1 MPDMQAMADDVQ
13 AEHDDLAR
21 LLRDLPDAG
30 WDAATA
36 APGWSVRDQVTHLAV
51 FDDVARMAIEE
62 PAEFVQLRD
71 RESGDVQRYVH
82 EVNER
87 GRGLRGAEMLE
98 WFARERAKLVHA
110 LRTVDPSSRIP
121 WFGPDMSP
129 ASKATARLMETW
141 AHGQDIV
148 DALHLDRPP
157 TARLYHVA
165 YIGVR
170 AVPNS
175 FRANGRAVPD
185 AGVYVALA
193 APDGDRWV
201 WGDAAAPNRVEG
213 DALDFC
219 LVVTQRRH
227 VDDTDLVVTGDVARE
242 WMQIAQAFA
251 GPPGAGRAPGQF
263 RAAGP
268 SKAR

>member
-1 MPDMQAMADDVQ
+1 MPDMQAMATDVQ
-13 AEHDDLAR
+13 AEYDDLAR
-21 LLRDLPDAG
+21 LLGALSEDE
-30 WDAATA
+30 WDAPTA

-62 PAEFVQLRD
+62 PEAFIQLRD
-71 RESGDVQRYVH
+71 RERADVQRYVH

-87 GRGLRGAEMLE
+87 GRGLRGADMLN
-98 WFARERAKLVHA
+98 WSARERARLVHA

-175 FRANGRAVPD
+175 FRANGREIPD
-185 AGVYVALA
+185 VGVYVALD
-193 APDGDRWV
+193 APQGDRWV
-201 WGDAAAPNRVEG
+201 WGDSEAVNRVEG
-213 DALDFC
+213 SALDFC

-227 VDDTDLVVTGDVARE
+227 VDDTDLVVVGDMARE
-242 WMQIAQAFA
+242 WMHIAQAFA
-251 GPPGAGRAPGQF
+251 GPPGAGRTPGQF
-263 RAAGP
+263 RAP
-268 SKAR
+268 ETKAR

>member
-1 MPDMQAMADDVQ
+1 
-13 AEHDDLAR
+13 
-21 LLRDLPDAG
+21 
-30 WDAATA
+30 
-36 APGWSVRDQVTHLAV
+36 
-51 FDDVARMAIEE
+51 MAIEE
-62 PAEFVQLRD
+62 PEAFVQLRD
-71 RESGDVQRYVH
+71 RQSGDVQRYVH

-87 GRGLRGAEMLE
+87 GRGLSGAEMLE

-141 AHGQDIV
+141 AHGQDVV

-157 TARLYHVA
+157 TNRLYHVA

-175 FRANGRAVPD
+175 FRANGREVPD
-185 AGVYVALA
+185 ANVHVALD
-193 APDGDRWV
+193 APHGDRWV
-201 WGDAAAPNRVEG
+201 WGDADASNRVEG

-227 VDDTDLVVTGDVARE
+227 VDDTDLVVTGAVARE

-251 GPPGAGRAPGQF
+251 GPPGAGRTPGQF

-268 SKAR
+268 HDPQPHDPQPRAV

>member
-1 MPDMQAMADDVQ
+1 
-13 AEHDDLAR
+13 
-21 LLRDLPDAG
+21 
-30 WDAATA
+30 
-36 APGWSVRDQVTHLAV
+36 
-51 FDDVARMAIEE
+51 
-62 PAEFVQLRD
+62 LRD
-71 RESGDVQRYVH
+71 RERGDVQRYVH
-82 EVNER
+82 EVNAR
-87 GRGLRGAEMLE
+87 GNGLSGAEMLD
-98 WFARERAKLVHA
+98 WSNRERARLVHA

-148 DALHLDRPP
+148 DALHLERAP

-175 FRANGRAVPD
+175 FRANGRDIPD
-185 AGVYVALA
+185 VGVYVALD
-193 APDGDRWV
+193 APQGDRWV
-201 WGDAAAPNRVEG
+201 WGDAEDVNRVEG

-227 VDDTDLVVTGDVARE
+227 VDDTDLIVVGDMATE
-242 WMQIAQAFA
+242 WMHIAQAFA
-251 GPPGAGRAPGQF
+251 GPPGAGRTPGQF
-263 RAAGP
+263 RAPGP
-268 SKAR
+268 KAPGSKGR

>member
-1 MPDMQAMADDVQ
+1 MPRGALDQPQ
-13 AEHDDLAR
+13 AEVAFQSLHCSGKAR
-21 LLRDLPDAG
+21 FWVPKY
-30 WDAATA
+30 
-36 APGWSVRDQVTHLAV
+36 
-51 FDDVARMAIEE
+51 ARG
-62 PAEFVQLRD
+62 
-71 RESGDVQRYVH
+71 SG
-82 EVNER
+82 
-87 GRGLRGAEMLE
+87 LSGAEMLD
-98 WFARERAKLVHA
+98 WSNRERARLVHA

-148 DALHLDRPP
+148 DALHLDRAP

-185 AGVYVALA
+185 VGVYVALDS
-193 APDGDRWV
+193 PQGDRWV
-201 WGDAAAPNRVEG
+201 WGDVDAENRVEG

-227 VDDTDLVVTGDVARE
+227 VDDTDLVVTGEMARE

-251 GPPGAGRAPGQF
+251 GPPGAGRQPGQF
-263 RAAGP
+263 
-268 SKAR
+268 KAR